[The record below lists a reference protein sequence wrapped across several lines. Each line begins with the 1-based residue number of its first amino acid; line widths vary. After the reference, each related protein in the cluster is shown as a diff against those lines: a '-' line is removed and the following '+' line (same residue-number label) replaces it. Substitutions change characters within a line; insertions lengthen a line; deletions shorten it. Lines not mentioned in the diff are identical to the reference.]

1 MPFTLAHTAVVLP
14 FQRWLRPERVL
25 AAAMIGSMVPDFG
38 LFLPFWV
45 PRGATHGRLALL
57 TFCLPLGLLTW
68 LLYEV
73 LIRPALLEVAPDR
86 WWSRWRERGAVALGA
101 WRAWLVAAAAVLGG
115 AVTHL
120 AWDAFTHEDARGVAM
135 FPLLEDLSWRVNGH
149 PMYLFR
155 ILQHLSSVLGL
166 AAVLWVAWRWH
177 RRSPSVPVQPARA
190 LRPPERC
197 SWIAVYVLIPALVSA
212 IAAALTLRG
221 SEPLYASS
229 TSLGRVAAA
238 GMAGAAASLLVVS
251 LLLQLRL
258 GLRR

>member
-1 MPFTLAHTAVVLP
+1 MPFTVSHTAAALP
-14 FQRWLRPERVL
+14 FLRWLRPERVL
-25 AAAMIGSMVPDFG
+25 AAAVIGSMVPDFG
-38 LFLPFWV
+38 LFLPFSV

-57 TFCLPLGLLTW
+57 TFCLPLGLLMW

-101 WRAWLVAAAAVLGG
+101 WRTWLLAAAAVLGG

-135 FPLLEDLSWRVNGH
+135 FPLLEHLSWRVNGH

-177 RRSPSVPVQPARA
+177 QRLPSVPAQVTRG
-190 LRPPERC
+190 LRPAERW
-197 SWIAVYVLIPALVSA
+197 SWIAIYALIPAAGTVVT
-212 IAAALTLRG
+212 AALTLRG
-221 SEPLYASS
+221 PEPLYASS
-229 TSLGRVAAA
+229 ASLARVAEA
-238 GMAGAAASLLVVS
+238 GMAGSIASLLLVS
-251 LLLQLRL
+251 LLLRLRS